1 MTKERLQEL
10 ATEAKLPLPKFLLM
24 AKDKLGLP
32 MRPLNQLRISI
43 CNKASIIGDQATE
56 DLIKAPI
63 QK

>member
-10 ATEAKLPLPKFLLM
+10 AIEAKLPLSKFLL
-24 AKDKLGLP
+24 ATRNKLGLP

-43 CNKASIIGDQATE
+43 CDKASIIGDKATE